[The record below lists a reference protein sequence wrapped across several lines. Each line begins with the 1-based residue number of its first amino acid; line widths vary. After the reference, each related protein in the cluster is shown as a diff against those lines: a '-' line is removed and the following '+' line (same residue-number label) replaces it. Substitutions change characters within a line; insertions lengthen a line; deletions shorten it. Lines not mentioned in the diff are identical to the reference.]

1 MKLTLKPC
9 GETSSLFK
17 PQNCHLCSPVNATH
31 PIDTPLGFGL
41 LRYTTTKELSAS
53 TSRHR
58 GRRYKRPLSPPRNQ
72 KHFRGTETQTSHTL
86 VAPRHCETGHSPL
99 TTQHTK
105 KKPWAESPAASVALA
120 AAVTAAWTTTS
131 GSLLAT
137 TSSAPCTSS
146 ISLRSATA
154 SSSEGESGP
163 PPGDA
168 SLRICRTVPLIGPA
182 TPRGDIVLSPADGP
196 TVTAFSL
203 ASWIA

>member
-1 MKLTLKPC
+1 MRRNKFIVQAP
-9 GETSSLFK
+9 
-17 PQNCHLCSPVNATH
+17 
-31 PIDTPLGFGL
+31 
-41 LRYTTTKELSAS
+41 ELSPFVRLPMLLTPSMPPCAS
-53 TSRHR
+53 VFFATRRQRSYLPRHLDTWES
-58 GRRYKRPLSPPRNQ
+58 RYKRPLSPPRNQ

-99 TTQHTK
+99 TTQHTE

-131 GSLLAT
+131 GSLPAT

>member
-1 MKLTLKPC
+1 MLLTPSIPPCASVFFATRRQRSHLPRHLDTWEADINALFPLPATKSIFVAPKHKP
-9 GETSSLFK
+9 
-17 PQNCHLCSPVNATH
+17 H
-31 PIDTPLGFGL
+31 TPL
-41 LRYTTTKELSAS
+41 A
-53 TSRHR
+53 
-58 GRRYKRPLSPPRNQ
+58 
-72 KHFRGTETQTSHTL
+72 TQ
-86 VAPRHCETGHSPL
+86 P
-99 TTQHTK
+99 TK
-105 KKPWAESPAASVALA
+105 KKPWAESPAASVTFA

-154 SSSEGESGP
+154 SSSGGGSGP